1 MLRRTTGGGRGVAA
15 GMLAFALAGCSGPE
29 ASDPPAASEVSSTPT
44 VDEAPSSAGTPSSG
58 EAPSATQ
65 DLVLDLSAL
74 EEEFDAT
81 VGVSAID
88 TATGRRA
95 EHRATERFGFA
106 STIKL
111 FAAAVMLRELDKT
124 ERAERLTWTVH
135 DVSEAGYAPVTAQH
149 VSDGLTVLELAEA
162 TVRESDNLA
171 LNLVIQQIG
180 GLEALGA
187 GLVALGD
194 TTTRVTELEPRL
206 NEPDLDTGDST
217 TTPAALTQTL
227 ARILQPGTLDPADL
241 DLLLEWTSDNPTGD
255 TLVRAGAPEGWTVR
269 DKSGG
274 AGPMRNDVAIV
285 TPPGGAPVI
294 LTILTRKNDPSE
306 RWDDELVARAAAEV
320 LKTLP

>member
-1 MLRRTTGGGRGVAA
+1 
-15 GMLAFALAGCSGPE
+15 MLAFALAGCSGPE

-44 VDEAPSSAGTPSSG
+44 VDEAPSSAGTPSSA

-74 EEEFDAT
+74 EEEFD
-81 VGVSAID
+81 
-88 TATGRRA
+88 
-95 EHRATERFGFA
+95 
-106 STIKL
+106 
-111 FAAAVMLRELDKT
+111 
-124 ERAERLTWTVH
+124 
-135 DVSEAGYAPVTAQH
+135 
-149 VSDGLTVLELAEA
+149 A

-194 TTTRVTELEPRL
+194 TTTRVTDLEPRL

-241 DLLLEWTSDNPTGD
+241 ELLLEWTSDNPTGD
-255 TLVRAGAPEGWTVR
+255 TLVRAGAPQGWTVR

-285 TPPGGAPVI
+285 TPPGGEPVI

-320 LKTLP
+320 LKTPPLTTPGWFTITVSHF